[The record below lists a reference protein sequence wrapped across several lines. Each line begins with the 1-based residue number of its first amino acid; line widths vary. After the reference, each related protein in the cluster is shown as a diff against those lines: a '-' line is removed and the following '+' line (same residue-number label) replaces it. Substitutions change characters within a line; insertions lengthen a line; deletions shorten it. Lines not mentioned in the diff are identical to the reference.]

1 MKNRLLKKLILPA
14 FLFLGSIIYAQSVSG
29 TVSDKTGLPIP
40 GVNVVV
46 EGTSIG
52 TVTDFDGNYELNTT
66 AGSTLVFSFVG
77 YQSQK
82 IKFTGQPTI
91 NVTLAEDTSVLDEV
105 VVVGYGTKKKSL
117 VTGAISSID
126 SERIGSSSNQR
137 VEQVIQ
143 GRTSGVTVSSSSGAP
158 GSGAKIRI
166 RGAGS
171 SGNSEPLYIV
181 DGMKTSSIEDIAPSD
196 IANIEILKDAA
207 SSSIYGTE
215 GANGV
220 IIINTKSG
228 RAGDFRV
235 SFNSQTG
242 VQFVNTGMELMD
254 ASQFVN
260 YMNEAGIGTVSDNG
274 YNTNW
279 IDETFSTAMLQR
291 YDFNISGG
299 SEKFMYYASASH
311 LDQDGVVGRSN
322 SNFKRTTFRTNL
334 KSKLGKV
341 VEIGLNATYSLTDR
355 NGIQENSDTRGVI
368 QNMLIIDPLT
378 PVTYPDGQVPQSVI
392 DNANNN
398 GVPLLTDGAGNVYG
412 YPAFSTGEVIN
423 PVAYANEIDKTNYD
437 GEQLLAS
444 IYLKLNLAEGLSVTS
459 RFGIDQED
467 TETTT
472 RVIPYYVSSEAANTT
487 YTGSREKVERTR
499 WLWENFL
506 TYEKSFG
513 SHNLKLMAGYSA
525 EDQEVLTP
533 TKNSG
538 SIAIADFT
546 EWDYNLPGFNT
557 QQDIVD
563 PYYDNMVS
571 IYSRFS
577 YDYADKY
584 LFEASVRSDKSDK
597 FPTDN
602 KTGVFPS
609 FSAGWIISNENFW
622 NTQAGFNYL
631 KFRASWGQNG
641 SRTNLKG
648 NSDKTYIT
656 NIVNGLP
663 IIYEGNQGAEITGYA
678 NPNLVWETSEQFD
691 VGIDFRALNSKLS
704 FTADYYKK
712 TTRDAIVEDGS
723 LITPGSAGFL
733 SNEFNAGTIENSG
746 FEFELGFNDT
756 TKGGF
761 SYSINANLSTLKNEV
776 TEILFVPDGASL
788 VGAGAPQNAD
798 GITRFT
804 EGLPSWYFYGYETAG
819 IDSATGEVI
828 KVDKNNDGNITDSDK
843 TMIGSPHPDL
853 LYGGNINLAYK
864 AFDFNLQFQG
874 TAGNDIVSV
883 YHQPSRPITNKPVH
897 FYENRWQQ
905 PGDNASY
912 PGAANVI
919 DSYDSDLVVE
929 DGSYMRIK
937 QIQLGYTLP
946 EAFLSQLKIKHLRLY
961 ISLDDYFTFTDYSGL
976 DPEIGNFNYDSIG
989 VDRGFYPTAAKA
1001 LFGLSLNF

>member
-14 FLFLGSIIYAQSVSG
+14 FLLLGSIIYAQSVSG

-52 TVTDFDGNYELNTT
+52 TVTDFDGNYELNTSS
-66 AGSTLVFSFVG
+66 GSTLVFSFVG
-77 YQSQK
+77 YESQK
-82 IKFTGQPTI
+82 IKYTGQTSL

-126 SERIGSSSNQR
+126 NERIGSSSDQR

-158 GSGAKIRI
+158 GAGAKIRI

-196 IANIEILKDAA
+196 IENIEILKDAA

-228 RAGDFRV
+228 RAGDLRF

-242 VQFVNTGMELMD
+242 VQFVNTSMELMD
-254 ASQFVN
+254 ASRFET
-260 YMNEAGIGTVSDNG
+260 YMNEAGIGTVTDNG

-279 IDETFSTAMLQR
+279 VDEIFSTAMLQR
-291 YDFNISGG
+291 YDFNVSGG

-322 SNFKRTTFRTNL
+322 SNFTRTTFRTNL

-341 VEIGLNATYSLTDR
+341 VEIGLNATYSLSDR

-378 PVTYPDGQVPQSVI
+378 PVTYPNGQVPQSVI

-398 GVPLLTDGAGNVYG
+398 GVPLLTNGAGNVYG

-437 GEQLLAS
+437 GDQFLAS
-444 IYLKLNLAEGLSVTS
+444 IYLKLNLAKGLSVTS
-459 RFGIDQED
+459 RFGLDQED
-467 TETTT
+467 TKTTT
-472 RVIPYYVSSEAANTT
+472 RIIPYYVSSEAANTT
-487 YTGSREKVERTR
+487 YTGSHEEVESTR

-506 TYEKSFG
+506 TYEKSLG
-513 SHNLKLMAGYSA
+513 SHNMKLLVGYSA
-525 EDQEVLTP
+525 EDQEVNTP
-533 TKNSG
+533 VKNSG
-538 SIAIADFT
+538 SVAIADFT
-546 EWDYNLPGFNT
+546 GWDFSLPGFNT

-571 IYSRFS
+571 FYSRFS

-656 NIVNGLP
+656 NIVNELP
-663 IIYEGNQGAEITGYA
+663 IIYEGNEGAEITGYA

-691 VGIDFRALNSKLS
+691 VGIDLRALSNRLS

-746 FEFELGFNDT
+746 FEFELGFSDT
-756 TKGGF
+756 TTSGF
-761 SYSINANLSTLKNEV
+761 SYSISANLSTLKNEV
-776 TEILFVPDGASL
+776 TEILFVPEGASL

-804 EGLPSWYFYGYETAG
+804 EGLPSWYFYGFETDG

-828 KVDKNNDGNITDSDK
+828 KVDKNNDGSITDSDK
-843 TMIGSPHPDL
+843 TFIGSPHPDL
-853 LYGGNINLAYK
+853 LYGGNIHLAYK

-874 TAGNDIVSV
+874 TAGNDIVAV
-883 YHQPSRPITNKPVH
+883 YHQPSRPITNKPIH
-897 FYENRWQQ
+897 FYEDRWQQ

-919 DSYDSDLVVE
+919 DSYDTDLVVE
-929 DGSYMRIK
+929 DGSYMRIR
-937 QIQLGYTLP
+937 QIQLGYNMP
-946 EAFLSQLKIKHLRLY
+946 DAFLSQLKIKNLRLY
-961 ISLDDYFTFTDYSGL
+961 LSLDDYFTFTKYSGL

-989 VDRGFYPTAAKA
+989 VDRGFYPTAAKL

>member
-1 MKNRLLKKLILPA
+1 MKNRLLKKLILPM
-14 FLFLGSIIYAQSVSG
+14 FLLLGSIIYAQSVSG
-29 TVSDKTGLPIP
+29 TVSDKTGIPIP
-40 GVNVVV
+40 GVNVIVK
-46 EGTSIG
+46 GTSTG
-52 TVTDFDGNYELNTT
+52 TVTDFDGNYALDTN
-66 AGSTLVFSFVG
+66 AGSTLVFSYIG
-77 YQSQK
+77 YQSQN
-82 IKFTGQPTI
+82 INYTGQTTL
-91 NVTLAEDTSVLDEV
+91 NVTLNEDASILDEV

-126 SERIGSSSNQR
+126 SERIGTSSNQR

-158 GSGAKIRI
+158 GAGAKIRI

-220 IIINTKSG
+220 VIINTKSG
-228 RAGDFRV
+228 RAGDLRV

-242 VQFVNTGMELMD
+242 VQFVNTSMDLMD
-254 ASQFVN
+254 ASQFTT
-260 YMNEAGIGTVSDNG
+260 YMNEAGIGTVFNNG

-291 YDFNISGG
+291 YDVNISGG
-299 SEKFMYYASASH
+299 SEKFLYYASASH

-334 KSKLGKV
+334 KSKIGKV
-341 VEIGLNATYSLTDR
+341 VEIGLNATYSLSDR

-368 QNMLIIDPLT
+368 QNMLILDPLT
-378 PVTYPDGQVPQSVI
+378 PVTYAPGQVPQSVI
-392 DNANNN
+392 DNANANN
-398 GVPLLTDGAGNVYG
+398 VPLLTDKSGNVYG
-412 YPAFSTGEVIN
+412 YPAFSTGEVLN
-423 PVAYANEIDKTNYD
+423 PVAYGNEIDKTNYD
-437 GEQLLAS
+437 EKQFLAS
-444 IYLKLNLAEGLSVTS
+444 VYLKLNLAEGLSVTS
-459 RFGIDQED
+459 RFGFDQGE
-467 TETTT
+467 TETQT
-472 RVIPYYVSSEAANTT
+472 RVIPYYVSSEAANTA
-487 YTGSREKVERTR
+487 YSGSQEQVESTR
-499 WLWENFL
+499 WLWENFV

-513 SHNLKLMAGYSA
+513 SHNFKLMAGYSA
-525 EDQEVLTP
+525 EDQDIETP
-533 TKNSG
+533 LKSSG
-538 SIAIADFT
+538 SVAIADFT
-546 EWDYNLPGFNT
+546 DWDFDLPGFNT
-557 QQDIVD
+557 QVDIVD

-571 IYSRFS
+571 LYSRLS
-577 YDYADKY
+577 YDYDDKY

-602 KTGVFPS
+602 KTGIFPS
-609 FSAGWIISNENFW
+609 FSAGWILSNEGFW
-622 NTQAGFNYL
+622 NTDSGFNYL

-641 SRTNLKG
+641 SRSNLDG

-656 NIVNGLP
+656 NIIDGQSIDYL
-663 IIYEGNQGAEITGYA
+663 GNQGAEITGYA
-678 NPNLVWETSEQFD
+678 NPNLVWETSEQFN
-691 VGIDFRALNSKLS
+691 VGMDLRAINNKLS
-704 FTADYYKK
+704 FSADYYKK
-712 TTRDAIVEDGS
+712 TTRDAIVKDGS

-733 SNEFNAGTIENSG
+733 SNEFNSGTIENSG
-746 FEFELGFNDT
+746 LEFELGFNDT
-756 TKGGF
+756 CSNGF
-761 SYSINANLSTLKNEV
+761 SYSISANLSTLKNEV
-776 TEILFVPDGASL
+776 TEILFVPDGTSL

-798 GITRFT
+798 GITRFS
-804 EGLPSWYFYGYETAG
+804 EGLPSWYFYGFKTDG
-819 IDSATGEVI
+819 IDPNTGEVV
-828 KVDKNNDGNITDSDK
+828 KVDTNNDGNITNADK

-883 YHQPSRPITNKPVH
+883 YHQPSRPITNKPIH

-912 PGAANVI
+912 PGAAHVI
-919 DSYDSDLVVE
+919 GSYDTDLMVE

-937 QIQLGYTLP
+937 QIQFGYTLP

-961 ISLDDYFTFTDYSGL
+961 LSLDDYFTFTQYSGL